1 MMSLRALLL
10 APLTVL
16 FAATVALPV
25 AQARGLV
32 PVDVDPDALDE
43 SFGPRKIALVIG
55 LSEYEDPLFS
65 PLAYARA
72 DARAMASTLA
82 DPHYGG
88 YDVVRLVTSS
98 AETGLAEIRQV
109 VDEVLADAGPD
120 DDLLVYL
127 SGHGTLDLDWQ
138 GTPDLFLAVR
148 DTQKEDLPHTALR
161 VRELQDRL
169 AESRAGRKVLI
180 LDACHHGAG
189 KSSVPAETLL
199 RLRGLK
205 GPARPMLRTP
215 EAGYEAHLFASTFG
229 LPALEDEALGHG
241 VYTWY
246 LLQAMTDRR
255 DRADRDEDGLV
266 SVSEAHDFARDSTI
280 EHTAAV
286 QVPRA
291 EYRIVGREQIFLS
304 GDPDARRQAEQAML
318 FTYDDFYGQ
327 CSVEVDGRT
336 AGLLPRGIALE
347 PGSHAVTVRTPSGQV
362 LAQQTVRMTA
372 GQAVS
377 VESLVQGFP
386 RIRLGVSGGALTAMA
401 PAIRSPYGGA
411 LAGLE
416 AHVGFSF
423 PGRRAVRGH
432 ARFDLG
438 WHGGQHRVQ
447 APTDGAPLA
456 FEARVNSLSAGA
468 TMGMH
473 IRAQRFGIVFGPRVG
488 VATALRTSEEDAS
501 PARPNL
507 VFFEPGFV
515 VEPSIAV
522 TERLAVTLGWTG
534 TVTPTDLTGHGG
546 PPAVVYSRVHGGVLV
561 TW

>member
-1 MMSLRALLL
+1 VIGGRAFAALGAALLAAV
-10 APLTVL
+10 AP
-16 FAATVALPV
+16 ATAG
-25 AQARGLV
+25 ARGLV
-32 PVDVDPDALDE
+32 PVDVDPAQLDE

-55 LSEYEDPLFS
+55 LGEYEDPLFT
-65 PLAYARA
+65 PLSYARA
-72 DARAMASTLA
+72 DAEAMARTLA
-82 DPHYGG
+82 DPEYGG
-88 YDVVRLVTSS
+88 YDVVQLVTA
-98 AETGLAEIRQV
+98 AEDTGLSEVRSLI
-109 VDEVLADAGPD
+109 DEVLAAAGPD

-138 GTPDLFLAVR
+138 GVPDLFLAVR
-148 DTQKEDLPHTALR
+148 DTRKEDLPDTALR
-161 VRELQDRL
+161 VRELQDAL
-169 AESRAGRKVLI
+169 ADSRAGRKVLI

-205 GPARPMLRTP
+205 GPARPLLRKP

-229 LPALEDEALGHG
+229 LPALEDESLGHG

-246 LLQAMTDRR
+246 LLQAMRER
-255 DRADRDEDGLV
+255 QAEADRDGDGLV

-304 GDPDARRQAEQAML
+304 GDAGRRRQAEQAML

-327 CSVEVDGRT
+327 CSVEVDGET

-347 PGSHAVTVRTPSGQV
+347 PGNHEVVVRTPSGQV
-362 LAQQTVRMTA
+362 LAQRTVRMTA

-386 RIRLGVSGGALTAMA
+386 RFQVGVSGGALVAMA
-401 PAIRSPYGGA
+401 PAVKSPYGGA
-411 LAGLE
+411 LGGVQI
-416 AHVGFSF
+416 HGGFSF
-423 PGRRAVRGH
+423 PGHKAVRGH
-432 ARFDLG
+432 LRFDLG
-438 WHGGQHRVQ
+438 YHAGRHAVQ
-447 APTDGAPLA
+447 AQTDQAPLIY
-456 FEARVNSLSAGA
+456 EADVHALDGGVALGV
-468 TMGMH
+468 H
-473 IRAQRFGIVFGPRVG
+473 LRARRFGLVAAPRVG
-488 VATALRTSEEDAS
+488 FGTAFRPSRSEAS

-507 VFFEPGFV
+507 VFFEPGLV
-515 VEPSIAV
+515 VEPSISI
-522 TERLAVTLGWTG
+522 TDRLAVVVGWTG
-534 TVTPTDLTGHGG
+534 TVTVADLTGHGQV
-546 PPAVVYSRVHGGVLV
+546 PIVMYSRVHGGVSV